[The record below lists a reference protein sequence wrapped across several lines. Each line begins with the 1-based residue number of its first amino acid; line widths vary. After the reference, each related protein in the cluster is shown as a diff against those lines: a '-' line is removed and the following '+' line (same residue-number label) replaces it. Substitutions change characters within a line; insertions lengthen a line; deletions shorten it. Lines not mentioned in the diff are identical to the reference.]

1 MSNEITLEQV
11 YGAVLDLAQATGNM
25 DVRLTGELKGVNRR
39 LDGVETRLTGVETRL
54 TGVETRLTGVE
65 TRLTG
70 VETRLGNVENR
81 VEGLEGRM
89 VELTTVV
96 RSVDRRL
103 SVVEAR

>member
-65 TRLTG
+65 TRL
-70 VETRLGNVENR
+70 GNVENR

>member
-39 LDGVETRLTGVETRL
+39 LDGVETRLD
-54 TGVETRLTGVE
+54 GVETRLTGVE

-96 RSVDRRL
+96 RSIDRRL

>member
-1 MSNEITLEQV
+1 MSTKITLE
-11 YGAVLDLAQATGNM
+11 AVAGKLDDVIAAVVDLAHATGAM

-54 TGVETRLTGVE
+54 TGVETRL
-65 TRLTG
+65 
-70 VETRLGNVENR
+70 GNVENR
-81 VEGLEGRM
+81 VEGLEGKF
-89 VELTTVV
+89 VELTAVV

>member
-11 YGAVLDLAQATGNM
+11 YDAVLGLAQATGNM
-25 DVRLTGELKGVNRR
+25 DVRITGEFKVVNRR
-39 LDGVETRLTGVETRL
+39 LD
-54 TGVETRLTGVE
+54 GVE

-81 VEGLEGRM
+81 VEGLEGKVDDLGVR
-89 VELTTVV
+89 VGSLERGIGELTTVV

>member
-1 MSNEITLEQV
+1 MSKQITLEQV

-39 LDGVETRLTGVETRL
+39 LDGVETRLD
-54 TGVETRLTGVE
+54 GVE

-70 VETRLGNVENR
+70 VETRLGNLETH
-81 VEGLEGRM
+81 VEGLEDGM
-89 VELTTVV
+89 AELTTVV

-103 SVVEAR
+103 SIVEAR

>member
-54 TGVETRLTGVE
+54 TGVETRL
-65 TRLTG
+65 
-70 VETRLGNVENR
+70 GNVENR

>member
-1 MSNEITLEQV
+1 MLPLMSNEITLEQV

-54 TGVETRLTGVE
+54 TGVETRL
-65 TRLTG
+65 
-70 VETRLGNVENR
+70 GNVENR
-81 VEGLEGRM
+81 VEGLEGQM

-96 RSVDRRL
+96 RSIDRRL